1 LQSRTIPFNIDGKTV
16 DVECIVTE
24 HGDTLV
30 SVIDYV
36 APFTG
41 CDSKDA
47 SSKFSSLYNA
57 IPMLRPAEHEL
68 RHYSKVRICCIMGVL
83 VSNILVLQAALEFMC
98 YVYCR
103 KLFTTLEGLKTF
115 TNSTRSGK
123 LDKKAYP
130 GQDKLVVDEAIALR
144 RKMAID
150 EITTGLQQGEG
161 GVANDDDTGD
171 DGSGAQLHALQ
182 EEIDKLKAEKA
193 AMQAENDK
201 LKQRITHDA
210 RVIPTNLNIQFDMTS
225 GNVQVTTSYPATGGG
240 I

>member
-1 LQSRTIPFNIDGKTV
+1 MSYIYNK
-16 DVECIVTE
+16 
-24 HGDTLV
+24 
-30 SVIDYV
+30 
-36 APFTG
+36 
-41 CDSKDA
+41 K
-47 SSKFSSLYNA
+47 LY
-57 IPMLRPAEHEL
+57 
-68 RHYSKVRICCIMGVL
+68 
-83 VSNILVLQAALEFMC
+83 
-98 YVYCR
+98 
-103 KLFTTLEGLKTF
+103 TTLEGLKAF
-115 TNSTRSGK
+115 SSATRVGK
-123 LDKKAYP
+123 LAKKAYA
-130 GQDKLVVDEAIALR
+130 GQEKHVVETTIDLR

-182 EEIDKLKAEKA
+182 EEINKLKAEKA

>member
-1 LQSRTIPFNIDGKTV
+1 MSYTENDKTFFTI
-16 DVECIVTE
+16 E
-24 HGDTLV
+24 
-30 SVIDYV
+30 
-36 APFTG
+36 
-41 CDSKDA
+41 
-47 SSKFSSLYNA
+47 
-57 IPMLRPAEHEL
+57 
-68 RHYSKVRICCIMGVL
+68 GVK
-83 VSNILVLQAALEFMC
+83 A
-98 YVYCR
+98 
-103 KLFTTLEGLKTF
+103 FTTL
-115 TNSTRSGK
+115 TNSGK
-123 LDKKAYP
+123 LNVSAYAD
-130 GQDKLVVDEAIALR
+130 QEKHVVEAAIASR

-150 EITTGLQQGEG
+150 AITTGLQQGEG